1 MSKILIFLIF
11 SLPMVAGAQF
21 VRKGLVKVR
30 TMTATNAV
38 HSGSEV
44 KVVIAAE
51 IAKGFHINDHQP
63 TFEYLISTKI
73 TWDSHPDIFP
83 GKMFYP
89 AGEMKTFQF
98 SKSELSVYEGTLLI
112 GGSIKVSSG
121 LMPGEHRLQGNLFYQ
136 ACNETA
142 CFPPTR
148 VPLGVK
154 FRVVPIDVHLKH
166 LHTNI
171 FSHVKFK

>member
-1 MSKILIFLIF
+1 
-11 SLPMVAGAQF
+11 
-21 VRKGLVKVR
+21 
-30 TMTATNAV
+30 MTATNAV
-38 HSGSEV
+38 HPGSEV

-51 IAKGFHINDHQP
+51 ITKGFHINDHQP
-63 TFEYLISTKI
+63 TLDYLISTKL
-73 TWDSHPDIFP
+73 TWDLHPAIFP

-89 AGEMKTFQF
+89 AGEMKAFQF
-98 SKSELSVYEGTLLI
+98 SKSKLSVYEGTLLI

-121 LMPGEHRLQGNLFYQ
+121 LIPGEYRLQGNLLYQ

-148 VPLGVK
+148 VPVGVK
-154 FRVVPIDVHLKH
+154 FRVVPTDVHLKR

-171 FSHVKFK
+171 FSQVEFK